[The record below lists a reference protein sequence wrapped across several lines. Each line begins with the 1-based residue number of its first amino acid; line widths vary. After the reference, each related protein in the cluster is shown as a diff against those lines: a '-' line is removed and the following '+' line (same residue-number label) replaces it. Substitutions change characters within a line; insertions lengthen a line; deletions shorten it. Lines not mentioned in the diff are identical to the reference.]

1 MQRIFV
7 KREHLILN
15 PAINP
20 RHASDDD
27 VTVLVSIIRDKGFKE
42 ALWVRQQQGQP
53 DFYEVINGGRRKR
66 ALDVLE
72 WNDDIQCDCFE
83 VDDEAALQM
92 ALDSFVAR
100 EDLSPADE
108 AVAFYNL
115 GKAGMSVKD
124 IASHYAQPERRVRQR
139 LAIGS
144 LPAPLITALRNG
156 DMDLDTAQA
165 FTLTDSPE
173 RQLKVFEKAVKT
185 RSLQE
190 WYIRRALTD
199 TSMAADAMEAA
210 FVGLDAYRAAG
221 GAVDE
226 DLFADNAYLRDA
238 FLVKRL
244 FVEKL
249 DRTVADLKNDGWAWV
264 KVLDEKQCWDDGK
277 YERQAP
283 AAHRVLS
290 AEEKQARDTAIET
303 LAVLEA
309 EYNAFDEVDNDTITD
324 EQAERCGELEDK
336 LIPNQ
341 TDLIE
346 SYNSTNF
353 TDEQRSSLGV
363 LIMLRHKV
371 EISKG
376 RMKPGEKPARSES
389 NAPSSSA
396 TAGDDNQPAPV
407 TTEHAGYSDA
417 LEDLLR
423 VAARDATKCGMIA
436 KPALAARM
444 GLAARICAFVGAHC
458 PFNTTRQFVGGQARF
473 AACQNVVRTMFEDA
487 TDFASV
493 IATLET
499 FPPETITTIEAV
511 LAASLFNVEALKN
524 TDAQWVINQ
533 IDPDMRV
540 EGFAVDAEFLGR
552 LSRDQLLLISADIDP
567 DAPIKKAKKPEMLE
581 AILPRIA
588 ASNWLPPQLRTPNY
602 EGPGSEHYNPHPEEP
617 LQQASNDDV
626 ITDEELTRPVDQQ
639 PEAA

>member
-42 ALWVRQQQGQP
+42 ALWVRQQPGQH

-72 WNDDIQCDCFE
+72 WNDDIPCDCFE

-144 LPAPLITALRNG
+144 LPAPLITALRNS

-165 FTLTDSPE
+165 FTLTDSSE
-173 RQLKVFEKAVKT
+173 RQLMVFEDAVKT

-190 WYIRRALTD
+190 WHIRRALTD
-199 TSMAADAMEAA
+199 TSMSADAMEAA
-210 FVGLDAYRAAG
+210 FVGIDAYRAAG

-238 FLVKRL
+238 ALVKRL

-249 DRTVADLKNDGWAWV
+249 DQTVADLKNDGWAWV
-264 KVLDEKQCWDDGK
+264 KVLDEKHADDDSK

-283 AAHRVLS
+283 AAKRAFG
-290 AEEKQARDTAIET
+290 AEEQQARDAEVET
-303 LAVLEA
+303 LKALEA
-309 EYNAFDEVDNDTITD
+309 EYNALDEIDNDDITD
-324 EQAERCGELEDK
+324 EQADRLLEIEYK

-341 TDLIE
+341 YDITD
-346 SYNSTNF
+346 SYNSTSF
-353 TDEQRSSLGV
+353 TVEQRSSLGV
-363 LIMLRHKV
+363 LILLRNKV

-376 RMKPGEKPARSES
+376 RLKPGERTKPSPASAGEGGERSETDEGTS
-389 NAPSSSA
+389 
-396 TAGDDNQPAPV
+396 PAPV
-407 TTEHAGYSDA
+407 ITEQAGYSDA
-417 LEDLLR
+417 LEEILR
-423 VAARDATKCGMIA
+423 ITAQKATQFALTM
-436 KPALAARM
+436 KPAMAQRM
-444 GLAARICAFVGAHC
+444 GLAARVCSAKSMFSS
-458 PFNTTRQFVGGQARF
+458 PFAMDVDQMHDDASGTHGMF
-473 AACQNVVRTMFEDA
+473 AQVLDKFYTCET
-487 TDFASV
+487 FAEV
-493 IATLET
+493 MAVLETLE
-499 FPPETITTIEAV
+499 PEQTILLDGVITATSFE
-511 LAASLFNVEALKN
+511 VEALKN
-524 TDAQWVINQ
+524 TDAQWVVNQ
-533 IDPDMRV
+533 IDPNMRA
-540 EGFAVDAEFLGR
+540 EGFAVNAEFLGR
-552 LSRDQLLLISADIDP
+552 LSLYQLLLISVEIDP
-567 DAPIKKAKKPEMLE
+567 DAPIKKAKKPDMLA
-581 AILPRIA
+581 AILPRIEA
-588 ASNWLPPQLRTPNY
+588 TAWLPPQLRTPSY
-602 EGPGSEHYNPHPEEP
+602 EGPGSPRYLPSP
-617 LQQASNDDV
+617 LAGEGAAQSAAGEGSDQQA
-626 ITDEELTRPVDQQ
+626 
-639 PEAA
+639 EAAQ